1 MTTSHSFS
9 WRESFLIWITG
20 KQLFPKL
27 PKYGEFVYYLGL
39 LHGGI
44 QVNSTYLG
52 WNKQRS
58 LLVFVPVE
66 CIVKKVLF
74 TAAIQSARLKN
85 FIMHVCTYQSQFP
98 VFGTVS
104 TVAKRA
110 SKPSSANYP
119 KSEKALKLDRIC
131 ACDSSPKGNERL
143 LKCHGEDCK
152 NGNFCHLHCLDY
164 KRMPNKSQTKWMWS
178 NCKVSQAA
186 KVTIYS

>member
-1 MTTSHSFS
+1 MTTSPSFS

-27 PKYGEFVYYLGL
+27 QNYKYGEFVYYLRL

-66 CIVKKVLF
+66 CAVKKVLF

-85 FIMHVCTYQSQFP
+85 FIMNVCTYQSQFP
-98 VFGTVS
+98 VFNTVP

-110 SKPSSANYP
+110 SKPSSANDP
-119 KSEKALKLDRIC
+119 KSEKALNLDRIC
-131 ACDSSPKGNERL
+131 VCGSSPKGNERL

-164 KRMPNKSQTKWMWS
+164 KRMPNKSQTTWMCS
-178 NCKVSQAA
+178 NCKV
-186 KVTIYS
+186 TTYS